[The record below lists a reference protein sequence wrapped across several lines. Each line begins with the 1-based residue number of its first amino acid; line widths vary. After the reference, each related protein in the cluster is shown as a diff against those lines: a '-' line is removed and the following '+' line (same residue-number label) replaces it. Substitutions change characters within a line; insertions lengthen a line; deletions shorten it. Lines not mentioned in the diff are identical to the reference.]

1 MRSTIVMLMLC
12 LAAPAAAADRYV
24 VVARERP
31 LYVAPAGDAAAIR
44 VQVGARGTFDKEF
57 AVYRLIGERDGW
69 AEIESVPFDVDDAS
83 GHCELGETT
92 LSALRLRLF
101 VRVADLTPVVTRA
114 ARVRFGDA
122 TWIDVA
128 PGLPLRRQDGRM
140 VVADL
145 EFVAVPGQ
153 VAGNR
158 YTPVMPRPVD
168 ALFNRTMTGKLGGA
182 GVTAWLVDVTRVQ
195 RRKGKPALATARM
208 RCGAMTVAVAD
219 EYTVAEEIEELG
231 DADDGVAGA
240 PDDIDH
246 RPGHEPPMLPV
257 GATIHWTDGRVAG
270 STRVERYFD
279 RGELQARG
287 GRICWRYTQLPDQ
300 PPLCVERGALRNY
313 P

>member
-1 MRSTIVMLMLC
+1 MRSMIVMLMLC
-12 LAAPAAAADRYV
+12 VAAPAAAADRYV

-31 LYVAPAGDAAAIR
+31 LYVAPAADAATIR

-69 AEIESVPFDVDDAS
+69 AEIESVVFDVDDPS
-83 GHCELGETT
+83 GHCEFGEAT

-101 VRVADLTPVVTRA
+101 VRIADLTPVATRA
-114 ARVRFGDA
+114 ARVRFGDG

-145 EFVAVPGQ
+145 EFVAVARDL
-153 VAGNR
+153 AGSR
-158 YTPVMPRPVD
+158 YTPLMPRPVD
-168 ALFNRTMTGKLGGA
+168 PLFNRTVTGKLGGV
-182 GVTAWLVDVTRVQ
+182 GVTSWLVDVTRLQ
-195 RRKGKPALATARM
+195 RRKGKPALASVRL

-219 EYTVAEEIEELG
+219 EYTVAEAVEGIG

-246 RPGHEPPMLPV
+246 RPGHEPPWLPV
-257 GATIHWTDGRVAG
+257 GAAIYWADGRVAG
-270 STRVERYFD
+270 SMRVERYFD
-279 RGELQARG
+279 RAELQARG

-300 PPLCVERGALRNY
+300 PPLCADPRALRNY